1 MNGKFINR
9 FIALLVA
16 LMFVF
21 TLSASAKDGKRELIP
36 GGMAFGIKFFTDGC
50 VVIGTTGVESA
61 SGLSS
66 PAKDAGLEAGDVI
79 IRAGGRAFKTAEELT
94 ELISGCGGKAI
105 TIVYIRDGKEN
116 TVKVTPVRD
125 NENGKYRIGVL
136 VRDSTAGI
144 GTVTFI
150 DPKTNDFGGLGHGVY
165 DSESAI
171 LLPLSR
177 GAVVNVTINDVVK
190 SFPNAPGELRG
201 SFDNIAIGEL
211 WENSEQGVFGSVSKV
226 PATDRRAIPVADR
239 EEVKEGEA
247 TILTTLSSGGIG
259 EYGIEIEKIYKGSG
273 DTKNFLIH
281 VTDQSLIDQTGGI
294 VQGMSGSPII
304 QNGKLVGAVTHVL
317 VNDPTRG
324 YGIFIENM
332 LETAYGAN
340 LNEAYPPLAA

>member
-9 FIALLVA
+9 FFALLVA

-21 TLSASAKDGKRELIP
+21 TLTASATNANRELIP

-61 SGLSS
+61 SGLCS
-66 PAKDAGLEAGDVI
+66 PAKDAGLESGDII
-79 IRAGGRAFKTAEELT
+79 IRAGGKEFKRAEELT
-94 ELISGCGGKAI
+94 EIIAGCCGKAI
-105 TIVYIRDGKEN
+105 TIAYIRGGSEK
-116 TVKVTPVRD
+116 TVKLTPVRD

-144 GTVTFI
+144 GTVTYI

-171 LLPLSR
+171 LLPLAR
-177 GAVVNVTINDVVK
+177 GAVVNVTINEVIK
-190 SFPNAPGELRG
+190 SFPNSPGELRG
-201 SFDNIAIGEL
+201 SFDNVAIGEL
-211 WENSEQGVFGSVSKV
+211 WDNSEQGVFGSFNKLPV
-226 PATDRRAIPVADR
+226 TDKRAIPVAGRD
-239 EEVKEGEA
+239 EVTEGAA
-247 TILTTLSSGGIG
+247 TILATLTGGEIR
-259 EYGIEIEKIYKGSG
+259 EYGIEIEKIYKSSG
-273 DTKNFLIH
+273 NTKNFLIR
-281 VTDQSLIDQTGGI
+281 VTDQALIDQTGGI

-317 VNDPTRG
+317 VNDPTHG

-332 LETAYGAN
+332 LDSAYGAG
-340 LNEAYPPLAA
+340 AYQPQYAA